1 MTIEDYRIEFGWSK
15 SKLAREAD
23 IDMNTLKS
31 AIDGNPIFRA
41 TAGKI
46 VGAIN
51 QELQRRGRPTI
62 RYTDLEG
69 VQFADWLSRC
79 ALKGVMQ
86 ETLEQT
92 VRCPSA
98 PRDLLKEY
106 CWYCATLF
114 QSIHSANRK
123 YQSRLL

>member
-1 MTIEDYRIEFGWSK
+1 MTIDDYRIEFGWSK
-15 SKLAREAD
+15 SKLAKEAG

-51 QELQRRGRPTI
+51 QELQKRGQPTI

-69 VQFADWLSRC
+69 VTFAD
-79 ALKGVMQ
+79 
-86 ETLEQT
+86 
-92 VRCPSA
+92 
-98 PRDLLKEY
+98 
-106 CWYCATLF
+106 
-114 QSIHSANRK
+114 
-123 YQSRLL
+123 